1 MVIIKY
7 FEWLILDP
15 SLRSVVYRQYSD
27 AAFERHCKKAED
39 DENSR
44 KPKKDQ
50 GKEIPREEAVKLIK
64 ENNLKIVHKNKYG
77 TIWR

>member
-7 FEWLILDP
+7 YEWMILDP
-15 SLRSVVYRQYSD
+15 SLRGVVYRKYDD
-27 AAFERHCKKAED
+27 ATFNKNCKRAD
-39 DENSR
+39 DEEGR
-44 KPKKDQ
+44 PKKDQ
-50 GKEIPREEAVKLIK
+50 GKEIPREEALRLIR